1 MAKTAW
7 PTKAAS
13 KQPIAQPVIPAE
25 MRELLGPPPLTSRE
39 NADAYERVLS
49 QMALAISP
57 TDFIEW
63 TWVKDLVDLGWEAGR
78 ARRAKAVRIAMAR
91 KKAILSLLE
100 ADWPDTP
107 DLALRKL
114 TDLPRQAQA
123 VLRGDAEDTRH
134 FHYALDHLSLDES
147 AIDDSSYN
155 ACLDD
160 IERLETLIDNANARR
175 DAILREIDRR
185 RDAVAKRARAAA
197 EAIAGAIDAEFE

>member
-1 MAKTAW
+1 MAKAAW
-7 PTKAAS
+7 PTKTGS
-13 KQPIAQPVIPAE
+13 KPPVAQPVIPAE
-25 MRELLGPPPLTSRE
+25 MRELLGPPPLTFRE

-91 KKAILSLLE
+91 KAAIRRLLE
-100 ADWPDTP
+100 AEWPDTP
-107 DLALRKL
+107 QLALIK
-114 TDLPRQAQA
+114 TEQIPRQARG
-123 VLRGDAEDTRH
+123 VLVGDADDTAM
-134 FHYALDHLSLDES
+134 FNYTLQHLSLDES
-147 AIDDSSYN
+147 AIEDAAYN

-197 EAIAGAIDAEFE
+197 QAIEGAIDAEFE